1 MQEDVNTYL
10 KHGIVTLQELDET
23 GYDATGD
30 YTLDRWFF
38 SLEKSLRNLVA
49 ASS

>member
-1 MQEDVNTYL
+1 MQKDVNTYL

-30 YTLDRWFF
+30 YTLDRWVLFLGQKF
-38 SLEKSLRNLVA
+38 AEL
-49 ASS
+49 SSSI